1 MILAITD
8 SNGDSIDVE
17 LPDDWVNYWDLNP
30 QQHGG
35 LFTQFRDGSFRVI
48 ETVPPQELPN
58 GLTEHEH
65 MLHDYHCYYSDYIHQ
80 SDAGDCAQ
88 DMLKREISSLN
99 NATDLLQVAV
109 DGRLGSCLAWA
120 AVRQPQAYTDW
131 VADDRYTEH
140 LPNKYG
146 IPRELL

>member
-1 MILAITD
+1 MILTITD
-8 SNGDSIDVE
+8 SNSDIETIE
-17 LPDDWVNYWDLNP
+17 LPDEWVNYWDINP

-35 LFTQFRDGSFRVI
+35 LFTQFRDGHFRVI

-65 MLHDYHCYYSDYIHQ
+65 MVHDYHCYYSDYIHQ
-80 SDAGDCAQ
+80 SDDGDCAQ
-88 DMLKREISSLN
+88 DMLQREISSLS

-120 AVRQPQAYTDW
+120 AVREPCPYTDW
-131 VADDRYTEH
+131 VSDDRYAEH
-140 LPNKYG
+140 LTNKYD
-146 IPRELL
+146 IPREIL